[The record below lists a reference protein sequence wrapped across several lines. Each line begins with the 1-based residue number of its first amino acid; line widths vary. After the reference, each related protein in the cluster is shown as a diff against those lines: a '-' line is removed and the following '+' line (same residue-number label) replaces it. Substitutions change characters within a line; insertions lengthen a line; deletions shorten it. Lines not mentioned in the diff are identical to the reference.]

1 LIRPV
6 SFRRALL
13 AWYDRVKRD
22 LPWRSATPDFYRVW
36 LSEIMLQQT
45 RVEAVIPYFDRFLAR
60 FPDVHSL
67 ARAPEPAVLAAW
79 SGLGYYSR
87 ARNLHQGAKQ
97 VAAAGAPTG
106 YEELR
111 ALAGIG
117 PYTAAAIA
125 SIALNQPHAA
135 VDGNVMRVVSR
146 VTGDAGEISSP
157 VTKARFTEAAQLL
170 LDRARPGDFNQA
182 MMELGAT
189 VCIPRAPRC
198 GECPVA
204 RFCQAR
210 ATGRETEL
218 PVKLKKNAARDVPL
232 DLAILRNGSD
242 LFLIQRA
249 AGERRLAGF
258 WELPP
263 KTLFPRWRG
272 RLATQFTHQIVNDR
286 FRISVFEGPPPKV
299 LPAGQWF
306 AAAALEAIPLT
317 TVARKALTRSE
328 AELKSQTKSSGNT
341 TRQQSEV

>member
-1 LIRPV
+1 MIRPV

-13 AWYDRVKRD
+13 AWYDRMKRD
-22 LPWRSATPDFYRVW
+22 LPWRTATPDFYRVW

-45 RVEAVIPYFDRFLAR
+45 RVEAVIPYFHRFLDR

-67 ARAPEPAVLAAW
+67 ALAPEPAVLAAW

-87 ARNLHQGAKQ
+87 ARNLHQCAKQ
-97 VAAAGAPTG
+97 VAAASAPAG
-106 YEELR
+106 YEDLR

-125 SIALNQPHAA
+125 SIAFGQPHAA
-135 VDGNVMRVVSR
+135 VDGNVMRVISR

-157 VTKARFTEAAQLL
+157 ITKARFTEAAQLL
-170 LDRARPGDFNQA
+170 LDPARPGDFNQA

-210 ATGRETEL
+210 ASGRETEL

-232 DLAILRNGSD
+232 DLAIFRNGSE

-258 WELPP
+258 WELPG
-263 KTLFPRWRG
+263 KNLFPRWRG
-272 RLATQFTHQIVNDR
+272 RLAAQFTHQIVNDR
-286 FRISVFEGPPPKV
+286 FRISVFEGPAPKV
-299 LPAGQWF
+299 LPNGKWF
-306 AAAALEAIPLT
+306 VPAELDAIPLT
-317 TVARKALTRSE
+317 TVTRKALRVQGRT
-328 AELKSQTKSSGNT
+328 KVPSQIAG
-341 TRQQSEV
+341 

>member
-1 LIRPV
+1 
-6 SFRRALL
+6 
-13 AWYDRVKRD
+13 VKRD

-36 LSEIMLQQT
+36 ISEIMLQQT
-45 RVEAVIPYFDRFLAR
+45 RVEAVIPYFERFLAL

-87 ARNLHQGAKQ
+87 ARNLHRGAKQ
-97 VAAAGAPTG
+97 VAEAGTPAA
-106 YEELR
+106 YEDLR

-125 SIALNQPHAA
+125 SIALGQPHAA

-157 VTKARFTEAAQLL
+157 VTKARFAEAAQLL
-170 LDRARPGDFNQA
+170 LDRGRPGDFNQA

-189 VCIPRAPRC
+189 VCVPRSPRC

-204 RFCQAR
+204 GFCQAR
-210 ATGRETEL
+210 AAGRENEL

-232 DLAILRNGSD
+232 ELALFRNGAG
-242 LFLIQRA
+242 LFLIQRDP
-249 AGERRLAGF
+249 GERRLAGF
-258 WELPP
+258 WELPS
-263 KTLFPRWRG
+263 KDFFPRWRG

-286 FRISVFEGPPPKV
+286 FRITVFEGAAPKT
-299 LPAGQWF
+299 LPAGKWF
-306 AAAALEAIPLT
+306 APEDLQAIPLT
-317 TVARKALTRSE
+317 TVTRKALTL
-328 AELKSQTKSSGNT
+328 A
-341 TRQQSEV
+341 RQN

>member
-22 LPWRSATPDFYRVW
+22 LPWRAATPDFYRVW

-45 RVEAVIPYFDRFLAR
+45 RVEAVIPYFERFLAR
-60 FPDVHSL
+60 FPDAHSL

-87 ARNLHQGAKQ
+87 ARNLHRGAKQ
-97 VAAAGAPTG
+97 VAAGGVPTG

-125 SIALNQPHAA
+125 SIAFGQPHAA

-157 VTKARFTEAAQLL
+157 VTKGRFTEAAQLL
-170 LDRARPGDFNQA
+170 LDRGRPGDFNQA

-204 RFCQAR
+204 RFCEAR

-218 PVKLKKNAARDVPL
+218 PVKLKKNASRDVPL
-232 DLAILRNGSD
+232 DLALLRNDSG

-249 AGERRLAGF
+249 ADERRLAGF

-263 KTLFPRWRG
+263 KSLFPRWRG
-272 RLATQFTHQIVNDR
+272 RLAAQFTHQIVNDR
-286 FRISVFEGPPPKV
+286 FRISVFEGPAPNV
-299 LPAGQWF
+299 LPPGKWF
-306 AAAALEAIPLT
+306 APAELDAIPLT
-317 TVARKALTRSE
+317 TVTRKTLTLAGTGR
-328 AELKSQTKSSGNT
+328 KSQVKWRSNT
-341 TRQQSEV
+341 TFNKLEV